1 MNTGYVSMI
10 LGQIISLLNS
20 LMMAMAQSHR
30 AMYTSA
36 QSRTLLRRTPPTKFS
51 ETLHVI

>member
-20 LMMAMAQSHR
+20 LMMAVAQSHPL
-30 AMYTSA
+30 MYTSA
-36 QSRTLLRRTPPTKFS
+36 QSHTLLRRTPPTKFW
-51 ETLHVI
+51 ETLHAI